1 MSFLFIIIALLLEQ
15 VRPIGR
21 HHPLRV
27 ALPEFIQTVRSN
39 FDAGQARH
47 AYWVW
52 ILMVLLPSLFTL
64 GIHLLLAYYLG
75 WIAVGL
81 FSIVVLY
88 LTLGFRQFSFHVTG
102 IRKALEAG
110 NQTLARQLLAEWRKI
125 DTRNFG
131 QGSIVQLL
139 IETSVLATHI
149 SVFGVIFWYAIL
161 AAIGLGPTGAVFYR
175 LSEFCYRFVQS
186 QSESPELKNSYA
198 PVLFTQFWSWIDWP
212 TSRLT
217 ALSFAMVGNFEE
229 VITRWRDLSSDA
241 VWPSVKQNEN
251 MVIAAAIAGLQGANP
266 VGVIDGPSINEVS
279 DFPIDEKAPP
289 RIEPSLGQA
298 EINWVV
304 GLIWRALILW
314 LLVMGLLTI
323 ARLMG

>member
-1 MSFLFIIIALLLEQ
+1 MSFLSIIIALLLEQ

-27 ALPEFIQTVRSN
+27 ALPEFIQAVRSN
-39 FDAGQARH
+39 FDAGQRRH

-52 ILMVLLPSLFTL
+52 ILLVLVPTL
-64 GIHLLLAYYLG
+64 CAFLLHLLITHFLG
-75 WIAVGL
+75 WIAALV
-81 FSIVVLY
+81 FNIAILY

-110 NQTLARQLLAEWRKI
+110 DQVLARQLLAQWRKT
-125 DTRNFG
+125 DTRDFG
-131 QGSIVQLL
+131 RGSVIQLL
-139 IETSVLATHI
+139 IEASVLATHI
-149 SVFGVIFWYAIL
+149 SVFGVIFWYAIF
-161 AAIGLGPTGAVFYR
+161 AAFGLGPAGAIFYR
-175 LSEFCYRFVQS
+175 LSEFCNRYIQS
-186 QSESPELKNSYA
+186 QNQSPELKNSYTA
-198 PVLFTQFWSWIDWP
+198 TFFLKMWAWVDLP

-229 VITRWRDLSSDA
+229 VITRWRDLVTDA
-241 VWPSVKQNEN
+241 PWPNASQNDN
-251 MVIAAAIAGLQGANP
+251 MVIAAATAGLQGTSPLGADLHP
-266 VGVIDGPSINEVS
+266 QNEIS
-279 DFPIDEKAPP
+279 DFPIDAKPPP
-289 RIEPSLGQA
+289 RIEPTLGLA

-314 LLVMGLLTI
+314 VLVMGLLTI